1 MKIKEVKMTETSLA
15 VADEVF
21 SMVECVW
28 DVINYGKQNIYY
40 RRRIK
45 ETSR

>member
-1 MKIKEVKMTETSLA
+1 MKIKAVRMTETSLE

-28 DVINYGKQNIYY
+28 DVMNHGK
-40 RRRIK
+40 
-45 ETSR
+45 